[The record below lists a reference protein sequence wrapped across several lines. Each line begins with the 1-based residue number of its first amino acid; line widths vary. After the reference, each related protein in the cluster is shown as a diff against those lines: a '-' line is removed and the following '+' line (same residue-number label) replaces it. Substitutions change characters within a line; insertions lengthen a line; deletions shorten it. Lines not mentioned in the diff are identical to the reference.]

1 MTIFKTFYSP
11 SSTPS
16 LPPDPGWEG
25 EILVVTILGRG
36 FCDAAN
42 TEKSRGAHK
51 KSLFAWLP
59 FHAALESAFK

>member
-1 MTIFKTFYSP
+1 M
-11 SSTPS
+11 
-16 LPPDPGWEG
+16 
-25 EILVVTILGRG
+25 TILGRG

-59 FHAALESAFK
+59 FHAALESAFKSLKIVAHFHL

>member
-1 MTIFKTFYSP
+1 MGA
-11 SSTPS
+11 
-16 LPPDPGWEG
+16 PDPGWEG
-25 EILVVTILGRG
+25 GILVLTILGRG

-59 FHAALESAFK
+59 FHAALESAFKSLKIVAHFHL